1 MPGTTGFRLDDE
13 QRARVRDCLHKADLT
28 LPAAAFAGFVRDI
41 EGSISRFLTL
51 VPSATM
57 RCELSGC

>member
-28 LPAAAFAGFVRDI
+28 LPTATFERLVRGI
-41 EGSISRFLTL
+41 EGSVALF
-51 VPSATM
+51 
-57 RCELSGC
+57 